1 MIIDMHMHPFCK
13 DITVKPSLEAAVQ
26 GMVQDD
32 LSGRR
37 REKIESELLP
47 LFTRKSVADIIKD
60 MDEAGVDKACI
71 VSMDLSTWY
80 GVVLVT
86 NEDLARLTS
95 AYPDRFIAFAGV
107 DPNQGRPAV
116 DELVHAVRDLGCRG
130 LKLVPPV
137 QHFDI
142 SDPKYDPLWEAA
154 QDLGIIL
161 WTHCSHQMSHP
172 DSDARLGHPMLLEPL
187 AHKFRRLKIVLGHC
201 GFPWVWDAW
210 SLVVRHPNVYLDISF
225 YTQLYKYFPWDAF
238 SAYHAEDKILF
249 ATDYP
254 LMGLGQT
261 LDALEAV
268 DISPAFKEKIRGGN
282 AAALLG
288 LV

>member
-95 AYPDRFIAFAGV
+95 AYPDR
-107 DPNQGRPAV
+107 
-116 DELVHAVRDLGCRG
+116 L
-130 LKLVPPV
+130 
-137 QHFDI
+137 
-142 SDPKYDPLWEAA
+142 SPLPGW
-154 QDLGIIL
+154 IP
-161 WTHCSHQMSHP
+161 T
-172 DSDARLGHPMLLEPL
+172 
-187 AHKFRRLKIVLGHC
+187 
-201 GFPWVWDAW
+201 
-210 SLVVRHPNVYLDISF
+210 
-225 YTQLYKYFPWDAF
+225 
-238 SAYHAEDKILF
+238 
-249 ATDYP
+249 
-254 LMGLGQT
+254 
-261 LDALEAV
+261 
-268 DISPAFKEKIRGGN
+268 RGGRQWMN
-282 AAALLG
+282 WSTPSGIWAVAA
-288 LV
+288 